1 MKRNPFNNQE
11 CIASEPALA
20 DHYSKYYLEIHGW
33 HDRDICKTID
43 CHTCKSKGVSMDKY
57 NVLAN
62 DKEDVLLLASDYPDF
77 RDYQI
82 MGTFYMDRECGEGND
97 YITIVHCNTEKNIP
111 TCTSEESAQ
120 TNAMILDK
128 EFFISPSPKDETF
141 YTYISTTYE
150 IEANGVKKEITKFSR
165 PKVT

>member
-1 MKRNPFNNQE
+1 MKKKRFKSSVEFIGKWNGKELMKRNPFNNQE

-62 DKEDVLLLASDYPDF
+62 DKEDVLLLTSDYPDF

-97 YITIVHCNTEKNIP
+97 YITIVHCYAEEDEVLSIAKFFRKFLHRNVLSKNH
-111 TCTSEESAQ
+111 
-120 TNAMILDK
+120 N
-128 EFFISPSPKDETF
+128 
-141 YTYISTTYE
+141 
-150 IEANGVKKEITKFSR
+150 
-165 PKVT
+165 